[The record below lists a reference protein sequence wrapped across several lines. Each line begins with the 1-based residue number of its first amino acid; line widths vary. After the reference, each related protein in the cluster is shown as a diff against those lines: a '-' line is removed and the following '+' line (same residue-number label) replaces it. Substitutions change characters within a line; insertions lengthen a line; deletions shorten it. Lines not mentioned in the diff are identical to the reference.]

1 MRLGLGWL
9 RDEADIWRVSV
20 ILLLHLVVVLYHW
33 YYTTGIIPVVLY
45 HWYTKQRQKKREVFP
60 VLKWVRDCR
69 PQSDRQLL
77 VEMSSVDHPP
87 LWCGKSPIGMN
98 IRKYLCSQRSEIST
112 VLKWVRDYRTF

>member
-1 MRLGLGWL
+1 MMRLCLGWL

-20 ILLLHLVVVLYHW
+20 ILLLHLV
-33 YYTTGIIPVVLY
+33 VVLY